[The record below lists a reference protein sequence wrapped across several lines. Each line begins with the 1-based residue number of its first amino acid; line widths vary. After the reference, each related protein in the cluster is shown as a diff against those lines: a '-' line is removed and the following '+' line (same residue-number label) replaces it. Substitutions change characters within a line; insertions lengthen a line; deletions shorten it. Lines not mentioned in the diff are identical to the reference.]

1 MRNLRS
7 LSFTE
12 LLLQFSPSLDE
23 FKLACSMAGYWVD
36 PPTEFVTKFILILL
50 IALVFEAIGVVFL
63 SGGLKQIGEPKTIN
77 AAEIASLVTRGA
89 TNKNILMGVF
99 FEAIFFGFLLYL
111 LSQKD
116 VSIVWPLTALGF
128 VITSLAA
135 RIFLKEEISGARW
148 AGICLIVLGASL
160 VTWSG
165 KPKET
170 APEEQSPTSTDNGL
184 R

>member
-1 MRNLRS
+1 
-7 LSFTE
+7 
-12 LLLQFSPSLDE
+12 
-23 FKLACSMAGYWVD
+23 
-36 PPTEFVTKFILILL
+36 VTKFILILL

-63 SGGLKQIGEPKTIN
+63 SGGLKQIGVPKTIN
-77 AAEIASLVTRGA
+77 AAEITFLIARGA
-89 TNKNILMGVF
+89 TNKNILLGVF
-99 FEAIFFGFLLYL
+99 FEAIFFGFLLYM

-135 RIFLKEEISGARW
+135 KIFLKEEISSVRW
-148 AGICLIVLGASL
+148 AGICLIVLGACL

-165 KPKET
+165 KHKEREP
-170 APEEQSPTSTDNGL
+170 AEQSSASTDYGL

>member
-1 MRNLRS
+1 M
-7 LSFTE
+7 
-12 LLLQFSPSLDE
+12 
-23 FKLACSMAGYWVD
+23 
-36 PPTEFVTKFILILL
+36 TKFISILL
-50 IALVFEAIGVVFL
+50 IALVFEASGVVFL
-63 SGGLKQIGEPKTIN
+63 SGGLNQIGEPKTIN
-77 AAEIASLVTRGA
+77 AAEIISLIKRCA
-89 TNKNILMGVF
+89 TNKNILIGVF

-135 RIFLKEEISGARW
+135 KIFLKEEISSIRW
-148 AGICLIVLGASL
+148 AGICLIVLGACL

-165 KPKET
+165 KHEERE
-170 APEEQSPTSTDNGL
+170 PEEQSPASTNHGL

>member
-1 MRNLRS
+1 
-7 LSFTE
+7 
-12 LLLQFSPSLDE
+12 
-23 FKLACSMAGYWVD
+23 
-36 PPTEFVTKFILILL
+36 VTKFILILL

-77 AAEIASLVTRGA
+77 AAEITSLIIRGA
-89 TNKNILMGVF
+89 TNKNILLGVF
-99 FEAIFFGFLLYL
+99 FEAIFFGFLLYM

-135 RIFLKEEISGARW
+135 RIFLKEQISSVRW
-148 AGICLIVLGASL
+148 AGICLIVLGAGL

-165 KPKET
+165 KQKDRK
-170 APEEQSPTSTDNGL
+170 PEEQSPASTDHSL
-184 R
+184 RGPWMNS

>member
-1 MRNLRS
+1 
-7 LSFTE
+7 
-12 LLLQFSPSLDE
+12 
-23 FKLACSMAGYWVD
+23 
-36 PPTEFVTKFILILL
+36 VTKFILILL

-63 SGGLKQIGEPKTIN
+63 SAGLNQIGEPKTIN
-77 AAEIASLVTRGA
+77 AAEIMLLIKRGA
-89 TNKNILMGVF
+89 TNRNILTGVF

-135 RIFLKEEISGARW
+135 RIFLKEEISSIRW
-148 AGICLIVLGASL
+148 AGICLIVLGAAL

-165 KPKET
+165 KQKDRKPN
-170 APEEQSPTSTDNGL
+170 EQLPASRDITTPS
-184 R
+184 

>member
-1 MRNLRS
+1 
-7 LSFTE
+7 
-12 LLLQFSPSLDE
+12 
-23 FKLACSMAGYWVD
+23 
-36 PPTEFVTKFILILL
+36 VTKFILILL

-63 SGGLKQIGEPKTIN
+63 SGGLKQIGEPKTMN
-77 AAEIASLVTRGA
+77 ATEIASLIARGA
-89 TNKNILMGVF
+89 TNKNILLGVF

-135 RIFLKEEISGARW
+135 KIFLDEEISSVRW
-148 AGICLIVLGASL
+148 TGIFLIVLGASL
-160 VTWSG
+160 VTWSA
-165 KPKET
+165 KTKERK
-170 APEEQSPTSTDNGL
+170 ADEQPPSPVNGNL

>member
-1 MRNLRS
+1 
-7 LSFTE
+7 
-12 LLLQFSPSLDE
+12 
-23 FKLACSMAGYWVD
+23 
-36 PPTEFVTKFILILL
+36 
-50 IALVFEAIGVVFL
+50 VVFL

-77 AAEIASLVTRGA
+77 AAEITSLITRGA

-135 RIFLKEEISGARW
+135 KIFLKEEISSVRW
-148 AGICLIVLGASL
+148 TGICLIVLGASL
-160 VTWSG
+160 VTCSA
-165 KPKET
+165 KIQERK
-170 APEEQSPTSTDNGL
+170 ADEQPAARAD
-184 R
+184 

>member
-1 MRNLRS
+1 
-7 LSFTE
+7 
-12 LLLQFSPSLDE
+12 
-23 FKLACSMAGYWVD
+23 
-36 PPTEFVTKFILILL
+36 VTKFILILL

-63 SGGLKQIGEPKTIN
+63 SGGLKQIGELKTIN
-77 AAEIASLVTRGA
+77 AAEIASLITRGA

-99 FEAIFFGFLLYL
+99 FEAIFFGFLLYM

-135 RIFLKEEISGARW
+135 KIFLKEQISSVRW
-148 AGICLIVLGASL
+148 AGICLIVLGAGL
-160 VTWSG
+160 VTWSA
-165 KPKET
+165 KQKERE
-170 APEEQSPTSTDNGL
+170 PEEQSPASIDYGL

>member
-1 MRNLRS
+1 M
-7 LSFTE
+7 
-12 LLLQFSPSLDE
+12 
-23 FKLACSMAGYWVD
+23 
-36 PPTEFVTKFILILL
+36 TKFILILL

-77 AAEIASLVTRGA
+77 AAEITSLITRGA
-89 TNKNILMGVF
+89 TNKNILLGVF
-99 FEAIFFGFLLYL
+99 FEAIFFGFLLYM

-135 RIFLKEEISGARW
+135 KIFLKEEISSLRW
-148 AGICLIVLGASL
+148 AGICLIVLGAGL

-165 KPKET
+165 KQKDRET
-170 APEEQSPTSTDNGL
+170 EEQSPASTDYGL

>member
-1 MRNLRS
+1 
-7 LSFTE
+7 
-12 LLLQFSPSLDE
+12 
-23 FKLACSMAGYWVD
+23 MAGYRVD
-36 PPTEFVTKFILILL
+36 SPSAFVTKFILILL

-77 AAEIASLVTRGA
+77 AAEIAWLIIRGA
-89 TNKNILMGVF
+89 TNKNILIGVF

-135 RIFLKEEISGARW
+135 KIFLKEEISSVRW
-148 AGICLIVLGASL
+148 AGICLIVLGAGL

-165 KPKET
+165 KQKERE
-170 APEEQSPTSTDNGL
+170 PDKRSPASTGYSL
-184 R
+184 